1 MIWVCDVCYEKM
13 EVEEGSMD
21 RKRVYCQHCENEFYV
36 DDDDECINEFEST
49 DDSDFEFEL
58 ADFCSGGDL
67 TED

>member
-1 MIWVCDVCYEKM
+1 MRNRLIENVYIVLI
-13 EVEEGSMD
+13 VEI
-21 RKRVYCQHCENEFYV
+21 EFFV
-36 DDDDECINEFEST
+36 DCDDECINEFDSP